1 MLADILL
8 LGGRGLADSSLAEL
22 FYINLGEPASNG
34 RPAQKHVLAILV
46 NTQTLISGHFNE
58 LRLTACVKGFS
69 F

>member
-8 LGGRGLADSSLAEL
+8 LSGRGLADSSLAKL
-22 FYINLGEPASNG
+22 FCIKLGEPASNG
-34 RPAQKHVLAILV
+34 RPAQQQVLANLV
-46 NTQTLISGHFNE
+46 NTQTLISDHFNE